1 MESADPRHPRRR
13 AIDQLTTLIAQAEET
28 VVRYQLAMQQQS
40 QNGSDLSRASALL
53 WMAEERVALLYQSRD
68 RVLVDVEAAP
78 PRRKR
83 RVRSDAS

>member
-13 AIDQLTTLIAQAEET
+13 AIDQLTSLITQAEEA
-28 VVRYQLAMQQQS
+28 VAYQLAMQQQP
-40 QNGSDLSRASALL
+40 QNGSDTSRTSARLR
-53 WMAEERVALLYQSRD
+53 MAEERVALLRQSCD

>member
-1 MESADPRHPRRR
+1 MEAPPAPCQTSSYRPADELDR
-13 AIDQLTTLIAQAEET
+13 AGRGGRS
-28 VVRYQLAMQQQS
+28 RYQLAMQQQP
-40 QNGSDLSRASALL
+40 QNGSDTSRTSARLR
-53 WMAEERVALLYQSRD
+53 MAEERVALLRQSRD

>member
-28 VVRYQLAMQQQS
+28 MVRYQLAMQQQS

-53 WMAEERVALLYQSRD
+53 RMAEERVTLLYQSRD

-83 RVRSDAS
+83 RVRSDTS

>member
-1 MESADPRHPRRR
+1 MESADPRHPRHR
-13 AIDQLTTLIAQAEET
+13 AIDQLTTSIAQAEEA
-28 VVRYQLAMQQQS
+28 VVRYRLAMQQQS
-40 QNGSDLSRASALL
+40 QNGSDLSRASARL

-78 PRRKR
+78 PHRKR